1 MQFTGSA
8 VMVAGVLL
16 ATAAAVLIRVQD
28 PVAADN
34 TGVGWTWKAP
44 EGCPDE
50 ATTRRELVA
59 ATRTAC
65 TLGVNARVERSGA
78 DWRLDLQLRGQGNES
93 TRTLT
98 AATCRALADAAIV
111 IVMVACAEET
121 RLADPVSE
129 PPGDDRA
136 PTIAATNEA
145 TLVPPVPPT
154 APADAPGV
162 EPRATAPSREAPPT
176 RLDAPVASARRRLTA
191 PIGEIGLRSGVAWA
205 PTLAPAANLG
215 LSLRLRWPR
224 VDLLLSGAYT
234 SARSQRYEQQ
244 PMLGVTTRLA
254 HVGLAV
260 CPALEWGRGLT
271 RGRAALCA
279 ELAVGAMFGTGFGAP
294 INVTRPRPWFAV
306 GLTPTLGW
314 LLHPRVSLGLGV
326 DLLVSLVRP
335 AFELEGLPPLV
346 RAAPFGVRLHT
357 TIFIRMF

>member
-16 ATAAAVLIRVQD
+16 ATAAAALLGVQD

-34 TGVGWTWKAP
+34 TGVSWTWEAP

-65 TLGVNARVERSGA
+65 TLGVDARVERSGA
-78 DWRLDLQLRGQGNES
+78 YWRLDLQLREQGNES
-93 TRTLT
+93 ARTLT

-111 IVMVACAEET
+111 IVTVACAEET
-121 RLADPVSE
+121 RQADPVSE

-145 TLVPPVPPT
+145 TLVPPVPPP
-154 APADAPGV
+154 APADAPAAL
-162 EPRATAPSREAPPT
+162 PRATAPLRESPT
-176 RLDAPVASARRRLTA
+176 IRLDAPVASARRR
-191 PIGEIGLRSGVAWA
+191 PIGEIGLRGGVAWA
-205 PTLAPAANLG
+205 PTLAPAANVG
-215 LSLRLRWPR
+215 IGLRLRWPR

-294 INVTRPRPWFAV
+294 VNVTRPRPWFAA

-335 AFELEGLPPLV
+335 AFELEGRPPLV

-357 TIFIRMF
+357 TIFVRMF